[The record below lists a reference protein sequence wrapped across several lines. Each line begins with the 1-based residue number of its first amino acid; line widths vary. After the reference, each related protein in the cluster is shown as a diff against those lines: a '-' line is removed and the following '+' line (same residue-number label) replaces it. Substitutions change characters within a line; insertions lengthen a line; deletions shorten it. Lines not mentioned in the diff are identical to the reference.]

1 MKRIASVRLAFG
13 VAGVLL
19 SARAARADELGVVHL
34 FDRDYRLTR
43 FDYQLQL
50 VMPDVKRP
58 SRTTRVNGVTGA
70 TYIGN
75 RRFLLTSN
83 TQHLAPDYSYRNYVI
98 EVELLST
105 PERVPTALVHRR
117 TVLAGD
123 AATMGYELDVRGV
136 TVNTSSAG
144 LGAGGNVVL
153 STGNNQLRA
162 FSLTTGAPMDLENGG
177 AIPNGFSLSVFNTNT
192 EDVAFVPE
200 FASFFTIWRNGESA
214 VTTFNRT
221 GNTGPAFHVGKKRHP
236 GTQALPT
243 GIAVLPGYPDYP
255 RLLDYHT
262 GLLVSTDFNGP
273 GLELYTVESQALRRE
288 PLSSTLAPGVVV
300 LPLDGGQ
307 TLQLSAVAAENE
319 TGRFLLFNRGN
330 GPAGSTAVF
339 VLTPIPVPCK
349 ADFNLDGFVDGFD
362 YDDFIVAFE
371 TGAASSDTT
380 GDGYIDGFDYDTF
393 MESFELGC

>member
-1 MKRIASVRLAFG
+1 MKNSELFRLG
-13 VAGVLL
+13 VVAALLGVCGVI
-19 SARAARADELGVVHL
+19 SARADEFGVVHL
-34 FDRDYRLTR
+34 FDKDYRLTR
-43 FDYQLQL
+43 LDYQSQL
-50 VMPDVKRP
+50 VMPDAKRP
-58 SRTTRVNGVTGA
+58 SRTTRVNGITGA

-83 TQHLAPDYSYRNYVI
+83 TQYLAPDYSYRNYVI

-123 AATMGYELDVRGV
+123 VSTMGYDLDVRGV
-136 TVNTSSAG
+136 TVNTSEVG

-153 STGNNQLRA
+153 STGNNELRA
-162 FSLTTGAPMDLENGG
+162 FSMTTGAPLDLGEGP
-177 AIPNGFSLSVFNTNT
+177 IPNGFSLSVFNTNT
-192 EDVAFVPE
+192 EDVAYVPDYG
-200 FASFFTIWRNGESA
+200 SFFTIWRNGESA

-221 GNTGPAFHVGKKRHP
+221 GNTGPAFYVGKKRH
-236 GTQALPT
+236 TNTRALPT
-243 GIAVLPGYPDYP
+243 GIALLPGYSDYP

-262 GLLVSTDFNGP
+262 GILVTTDFNGP
-273 GLELYTVESQALRRE
+273 GLELYTVESQPLRRE
-288 PLSSTLAPGVVV
+288 ALSSTLSPGVVV

-330 GPAGSTAVF
+330 GPAGSTVVF

-362 YDDFIVAFE
+362 FDDFIVAFE
-371 TGAASSDTT
+371 TGAASADTT

-393 MESFELGC
+393 MESFEVGC